1 MASQIPLYIQ
11 TPAWN
16 GRLIIT
22 DSLLCLWGKEGL
34 TFSLIS
40 TTDSP
45 TPVNTDHFLRPPP
58 PATRVQTS
66 FSRYLVFLCAVCYY
80 YPKFFSRLASIV
92 GKTNFSTWRSQFRKR
107 CFSTCWKKEP
117 RYVWM
122 FNRWKQ
128 LIIFCYSLV

>member
-16 GRLIIT
+16 GLLIIT

-40 TTDSP
+40 TTDY
-45 TPVNTDHFLRPPP
+45 FPPP
-58 PATRVQTS
+58 PRLRATRVQTS

-80 YPKFFSRLASIV
+80 YPKFFSRLASIG